1 VPPLTPVKV
10 LRADAAVP
18 TRRRSS
24 RASRAAAST
33 TTAASG
39 DSRGAAEV
47 LELQPVVTTTEL
59 LRVAAEA

>member
-10 LRADAAVP
+10 LRADATVP
-18 TRRRSS
+18 TRRRLS